1 MNRRLLAITLTIML
15 VIGGLVAGLFS
26 GPIQKALTTQMTNM
40 NTMGK
45 TAAQGQASPALPGKG
60 TQQANPTKTPNAG
73 NMQNITAPA
82 QTNVLAQ
89 DTFQRTDQLFWGQ
102 ASDGRKWQGDAN
114 TLKVFS
120 IVGATGQIANGQSTV
135 NAVLGPVSD
144 NANALL
150 SGSVNQFGNGVNLG
164 VVLRWTNGQNWYKAL
179 IDGEHLSILKRV
191 NGQSTQVRTV
201 PFQAQDGK
209 IYNIRFQAI
218 GAMLFAKVWRND
230 LPEPARWMIT
240 LSDPDLK
247 NGQAGLRVVLQPTTV
262 MSITSFQAVPATMGN
277 DL

>member
-1 MNRRLLAITLTIML
+1 MNRRLLAITLLIML

-26 GPIQKALTTQMTNM
+26 GPIQKALTTQMTTM
-40 NTMGK
+40 NT
-45 TAAQGQASPALPGKG
+45 AQGQASPALPAKG
-60 TQQANPTKTPNAG
+60 TQQVRPMQTPNAG
-73 NMQNITAPA
+73 NMQNITSPA

-89 DTFQRTDQLFWGQ
+89 DTFQRTNQLFWGQ

-114 TLKVFS
+114 TSKVFS
-120 IVGATGQIANGQSTV
+120 IVGSTGQIANGQGTV

-164 VVLRWTNGQNWYKAL
+164 VLLRWTDGHNWYKAL

-201 PFQAQDGK
+201 PFQAQNGRV
-209 IYNIRFQAI
+209 YTIRFQAI
-218 GAMLFAKVWRND
+218 GAMLFAKAWRAD

-247 NGQAGLRVVLQPTTV
+247 NGQAGLRVVIQPTTV

-277 DL
+277 DV